1 MKYVHSLLD
10 PFSAI
15 YGIEKGPVQLGHQ
28 APLVGRDLDVAA
40 EIVLLLFII
49 VLSSLEQAGAGEPFQ
64 RPRMHSGGA
73 GARAR

>member
-1 MKYVHSLLD
+1 MEKVYFYSNRI
-10 PFSAI
+10 SAI

-64 RPRMHSGGA
+64 RP
-73 GARAR
+73 